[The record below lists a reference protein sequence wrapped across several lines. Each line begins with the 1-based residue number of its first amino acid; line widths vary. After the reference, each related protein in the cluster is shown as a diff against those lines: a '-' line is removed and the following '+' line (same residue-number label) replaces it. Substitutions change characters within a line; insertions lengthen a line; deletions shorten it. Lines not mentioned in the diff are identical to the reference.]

1 LDAEAVKGFDLI
13 QLFLLILLNN
23 KKITK
28 GRAVSQKTGLFI
40 GKKIAD

>member
-13 QLFLLILLNN
+13 QLFLWILNN

-40 GKKIAD
+40 AKKIAD